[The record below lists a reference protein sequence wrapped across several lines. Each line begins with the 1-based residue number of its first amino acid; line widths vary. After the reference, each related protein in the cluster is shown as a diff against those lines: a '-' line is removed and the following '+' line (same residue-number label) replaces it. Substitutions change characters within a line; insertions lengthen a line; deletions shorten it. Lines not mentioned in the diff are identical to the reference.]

1 MRVTIILATLAVAL
15 MVFALP
21 QSASA
26 VKPSNGCAPGY
37 DLGAITLEE
46 ALLLPNVQA
55 GIADGIFNV
64 AALTAGFDSHD
75 RNNDELVCFELA
87 DKRQPSFVAPVLLQR
102 DGQQRVGAERV
113 GRLPQ
118 LDPDSLGHYGARAA
132 RRAHRLAM

>member
-1 MRVTIILATLAVAL
+1 MRVKIILATLAIAL

-26 VKPSNGCAPGY
+26 VTPSNGCAPGY

-75 RNNDELVCFELA
+75 RNNDELVCFKSLPTNA
-87 DKRQPSFVAPVLLQR
+87 NPASLLQ
-102 DGQQRVGAERV
+102 
-113 GRLPQ
+113 
-118 LDPDSLGHYGARAA
+118 YFYN
-132 RRAHRLAM
+132 AMDNNASVPSG